1 VSDTDR
7 NCRKVHEWGVEAAFD
22 SDMMSRM
29 PRETRCN
36 GDMLEAVIFDLDG
49 VLADSEHLW
58 NEAKEALT
66 RASGGIWS
74 ADAPSAMMGMSS
86 PEWSMY
92 LHRELN
98 VPVAPDEINRRIAAQ
113 MAELYR
119 ERRPVFPG
127 ATQVVRSIAARWP
140 VGLASS
146 SNREIIDL
154 FLEVSGLEGCFTTT
168 VSSEEVARGKP
179 SPDVYLEA
187 ARRMGV
193 RANRCVAVEDSTNG
207 IRAAVASGMRAI
219 AIPNRDYPPTEDA
232 LSLATLQA
240 RAISDV
246 TPELLES
253 VAVVP
258 VD

>member
-1 VSDTDR
+1 LVIDDKWSVGGY
-7 NCRKVHEWGVEAAFD
+7 NE
-22 SDMMSRM
+22 
-29 PRETRCN
+29 
-36 GDMLEAVIFDLDG
+36 DMLDAVIFDLDG

-58 NEAKEALT
+58 NEAKETLT
-66 RASGGIWS
+66 SEAGGTWN
-74 ADAPSAMMGMSS
+74 ADAPTAMMGMSS

-92 LHRELN
+92 LQRELN
-98 VPVAPDEINRRIAAQ
+98 VPLAPEEINRRIVAQ

-127 ATQVVRSIAARWP
+127 ARQVVLAVASRWP

-179 SPDVYLEA
+179 SPDVYFEA
-187 ARRMGV
+187 ARRIGV
-193 RANRCVAVEDSTNG
+193 RPNRCVAVEDSSNG
-207 IRAAVASGMRAI
+207 LRAAVASGMRAI

-232 LSLATLQA
+232 LSLAALQVSG
-240 RAISDV
+240 ISEV
-246 TPELLES
+246 TPELLERC
-253 VAVVP
+253 
-258 VD
+258 